1 MQRPLIFI
9 PCKLLNESK
18 SRLSGLLSAAARYDL
33 CIRLLDHTIRA
44 TKMVTPARRVF
55 LITADKV
62 AAARARAHGI
72 SVIADP
78 GSLNDALTAA
88 RSFVQRIDTLDG
100 PLVVLPIDLV
110 CVNDI
115 ALRNSLT
122 TSDVTI
128 VPDGLRSGTNLLVL
142 RGDAARDLPFRFGP
156 NSFLRHSSAAHS
168 SNYSVSVRDDPTLAF
183 DLDSD
188 DDYWRASRLGYL
200 DALEMVS

>member
-1 MQRPLIFI
+1 MQRPLVFI

-18 SRLSGLLSAAARYDL
+18 SRLAGLLSAAARYDL

-44 TKMVTPARRVF
+44 TKLITPAQRVF
-55 LITADKV
+55 LVTADKV
-62 AAARARAHGI
+62 AAARAREHGI

-88 RSFVQRIDTLDG
+88 RSFVQRVDALDG

-128 VPDGLRSGTNLLVL
+128 VPDGVRSGTNLLVL
-142 RGDAARDLPFRFGP
+142 RGDAGRDFPFRFGP
-156 NSFLRHSSAAHS
+156 NSFLQHCSAA
-168 SNYSVSVRDDPTLAF
+168 RKPTTRRMNCRRANIRQKSAF
-183 DLDSD
+183 
-188 DDYWRASRLGYL
+188 WRR
-200 DALEMVS
+200 